1 MIKWSFWL
9 TWGPF
14 RRFVQSFKNKMTFTS
29 GFTNIPQFSKL
40 HTHLIN
46 ATTVPGHPTAGGSNL
61 PLGSSLPWHL
71 SCRFCEG
78 WLRWPMGISSLKL
91 TWQWKST
98 IFDRRYIFKW
108 WISHCYVSLPECRS
122 VFWNTA
128 AEKNWGIVNRS
139 SPLPRN
145 TWWIREHCCIWENG
159 NSTLKNLRNLWVSG
173 CFRGVY
179 HKHPK
184 IKNAWITKS
193 PKRHVSLLASFPH
206 QDPPKIG
213 GIFLGGFSGEE
224 TSGISPRKFKD
235 PVISMMRKCALCSC
249 TWLFVVM

>member
-1 MIKWSFWL
+1 MIKWSFWF

-78 WLRWPMGISSLKL
+78 WLRWPMGIPSLKL

-128 AEKNWGIVNRS
+128 AEKNWGIDHHRCPGTLDEYGKV
-139 SPLPRN
+139 
-145 TWWIREHCCIWENG
+145 CCFEENG
-159 NSTLKNLRNLWVSG
+159 DSTLKNLRNLWVSG

-184 IKNAWITKS
+184 IKNA
-193 PKRHVSLLASFPH
+193 PKRHPIFSEFSSPKFRQKLVEFFLVDFP
-206 QDPPKIG
+206 
-213 GIFLGGFSGEE
+213 SEE
-224 TSGISPRKFKD
+224 TSGTPPESSRILSFRWWENAL
-235 PVISMMRKCALCSC
+235 CALAPGYS
-249 TWLFVVM
+249 